1 MGRSAPYIE
10 RIATE
15 AQPRTRSHPVR
26 RVIAVVV
33 AGLSL
38 YVLMPALVHVVAS
51 WPRLLTLEPWW
62 LLIAFIAEAAS
73 FVCQMALLRLVLRT
87 KNWFAVV
94 TAFLAG
100 NSVTNTLPGGDA
112 VGASVQ
118 YRMLAGTGIDTV
130 QAAGGLAVSSIIGV
144 GALFALPIFALPII
158 VGGEAVSAGLV
169 HAGELGAVGFVL
181 IVAIGVVVLRSDK
194 TLLTL
199 AKVINW
205 VFSKIPGQKDRR
217 RNAGDLG
224 KRLIDERNQVRS
236 DLGKNWWKA
245 ILLVAGRIGFD
256 YGSLLAILRAT
267 GTRPNPSLVLLAYA
281 ATAVLALLPLT
292 PGGLGLV
299 EASLSGLLVLADIPS
314 ANAVVAT
321 LAFRL
326 GSYWLPTIAG
336 GVCYWLYR
344 RRYGPLRQN
353 ANA

>member
-1 MGRSAPYIE
+1 
-10 RIATE
+10 
-15 AQPRTRSHPVR
+15 
-26 RVIAVVV
+26 
-33 AGLSL
+33 
-38 YVLMPALVHVVAS
+38 
-51 WPRLLTLEPWW
+51 
-62 LLIAFIAEAAS
+62 
-73 FVCQMALLRLVLRT
+73 
-87 KNWFAVV
+87 
-94 TAFLAG
+94 
-100 NSVTNTLPGGDA
+100 
-112 VGASVQ
+112 
-118 YRMLAGTGIDTV
+118 MLAGTGIDTV

-194 TLLTL
+194 TLLTM

-205 VFSKIPGQKDRR
+205 VFSKIPGQRDRR
-217 RNAGDLG
+217 QNAGDLG